1 MGTKFN
7 TPGFGIKAKHAH
19 RILHEP
25 VRGATHT
32 IRTGWDGRGQVITVQ
47 GKFALR
53 KVRRHN
59 DRLARKALARKAAL
73 ERKPAVEVPGWGD
86 DE

>member
-1 MGTKFN
+1 MS
-7 TPGFGIKAKHAH
+7 
-19 RILHEP
+19 
-25 VRGATHT
+25 HT
-32 IRTGWDGRGQVITVQ
+32 IRTGWDGRGQVIEVQ

-73 ERKPAVEVPGWGD
+73 ERRPAVELPEWD
-86 DE
+86 DNDA